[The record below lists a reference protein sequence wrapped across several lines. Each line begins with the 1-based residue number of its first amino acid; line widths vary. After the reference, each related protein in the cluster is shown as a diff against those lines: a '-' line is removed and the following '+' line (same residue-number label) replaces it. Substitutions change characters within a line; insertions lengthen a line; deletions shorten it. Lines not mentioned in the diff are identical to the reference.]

1 MRVRNNFGYS
11 DEYAVVP
18 SEPVSSPLT
27 RGRFVEKRQR
37 RDSPTIVR
45 GSFGVLPG
53 SDLDVASSALPGTQ
67 NIFAFDPSVVGGV
80 RGYDF
85 AQERGSAGTTR
96 RFVPSLPTPA
106 FVPRGASPLPTP
118 RLTPTP
124 VPIPIPRGGPGPAGV
139 VNMWKV
145 TPATPPGYFTPS
157 VPEGAYY
164 PETGAGRFRYVPG
177 VSPYRYVP
185 RSPMLPGEAFFRFLF
200 GRRSA
205 PSSTPSTAAASSA
218 STLPLLP
225 AYDLFQ
231 PGVFGPGIDAATQD
245 PALAKVREEESR
257 SFPFLPVLLLGGGA
271 FLAYRVVRGKKGEAK
286 AA

>member
-45 GSFGVLPG
+45 ASFGVLPG
-53 SDLDVASSALPGTQ
+53 SDLDMAFSELPT
-67 NIFAFDPSVVGGV
+67 GG
-80 RGYDF
+80 
-85 AQERGSAGTTR
+85 ETR
-96 RFVPSLPTPA
+96 RLVPTPA

-205 PSSTPSTAAASSA
+205 PSSTPSTAAAPSA

-231 PGVFGPGIDAATQD
+231 PGVFGPGIDAATED
-245 PALAKVREEESR
+245 PALAKVREAENR